1 MASNT
6 KVFELQ
12 LKGADKA
19 AKDLNAVAKSV
30 GTTANQLS
38 NIQQAIAKQIVATQ
52 NSTKALQEQQ
62 QGLSK
67 TSDEYARLAAEIESN
82 ERAVATLNNALTETT
97 EFAGDSFEQ
106 LTALNK
112 ALDGVPIGSKAF
124 NSLSKEVFK
133 FEQRVEVGKRGLNE
147 TVGIVAGFGATAVG
161 AFSQGAAAFQAFGG
175 SGEDSLAI
183 IKDLE
188 TATAIA
194 GAAQGAATLI
204 TDGYT
209 AAIAAQKLA
218 VVAAD
223 KATKIWNA
231 TLLLNPVVAIAAG
244 VVALGAAV
252 YALSEAFSESEGETK
267 AQTKALNELT
277 EAELKAR
284 KSTNDLSTSRLEL
297 ALQLKQIELQQKG
310 LSGTELQ
317 AALLQEQITANIQ
330 KRKVAIDNWRVA
342 QRGVNLALK
351 QETEETIKLRE
362 EQSGYFAS
370 FEDETVARAN
380 RAKARK
386 SEILQE
392 NEARQGQVDARK
404 AVADLDQEGIELERQ
419 LREARAASAQADT
432 DAAIKRLDK
441 EREQYNNLAEIRK
454 LESGLSEERVLEIEQ
469 EQARQNLAF
478 DQRQAKL
485 EGAFFD
491 EQRIELLRIQQAKET
506 ADLQAKLADEE
517 AKRQEEQRAKLEAEA
532 QAAAEAER
540 TRQQQIR
547 EEREA
552 LTDLELQLALA
563 NNQRLLDSDEVA
575 GAQRIAL
582 ARRVEEQQIEI
593 IRRRYAA
600 ERALAQTALKNN
612 EIALADRLKQ
622 LAIKEEAEIA
632 SIDTVAKAQ
641 EADAAKTAEMQ
652 KAQLDAGIGAAQQLA
667 GQITAILDAVNAQ
680 RIEALDAQIEV
691 STERLALFDERV
703 AESQDRIAELEANLL
718 DSNAAQ
724 SDQIKANLLAEQ
736 DQVAALQAA
745 REEEAAVTA
754 KLERDKLNLQ
764 RKAANQKKAFDA
776 FGVVTSTAQAIMGA
790 LAQTALLTPIGA
802 GILAAAYGAVGAA
815 QLATVLTASPGFAEG
830 GYTGDGGKF
839 EPAGIVHR
847 GEYVAPQQVVRHPEA
862 RPLIGRLEQL
872 RVRGYEQGGMVGGAA
887 VGGVSSAITNVQQQV
902 AQTIVVDVR
911 SVVDKSAEN
920 ATAEALATL

>member
-1 MASNT
+1 M
-6 KVFELQ
+6 
-12 LKGADKA
+12 
-19 AKDLNAVAKSV
+19 
-30 GTTANQLS
+30 
-38 NIQQAIAKQIVATQ
+38 
-52 NSTKALQEQQ
+52 
-62 QGLSK
+62 
-67 TSDEYARLAAEIESN
+67 R
-82 ERAVATLNNALTETT
+82 R
-97 EFAGDSFEQ
+97 
-106 LTALNK
+106 
-112 ALDGVPIGSKAF
+112 
-124 NSLSKEVFK
+124 
-133 FEQRVEVGKRGLNE
+133 
-147 TVGIVAGFGATAVG
+147 
-161 AFSQGAAAFQAFGG
+161 
-175 SGEDSLAI
+175 
-183 IKDLE
+183 
-188 TATAIA
+188 
-194 GAAQGAATLI
+194 
-204 TDGYT
+204 
-209 AAIAAQKLA
+209 
-218 VVAAD
+218 
-223 KATKIWNA
+223 
-231 TLLLNPVVAIAAG
+231 
-244 VVALGAAV
+244 
-252 YALSEAFSESEGETK
+252 
-267 AQTKALNELT
+267 
-277 EAELKAR
+277 
-284 KSTNDLSTSRLEL
+284 
-297 ALQLKQIELQQKG
+297 
-310 LSGTELQ
+310 
-317 AALLQEQITANIQ
+317 
-330 KRKVAIDNWRVA
+330 
-342 QRGVNLALK
+342 
-351 QETEETIKLRE
+351 
-362 EQSGYFAS
+362 
-370 FEDETVARAN
+370 
-380 RAKARK
+380 
-386 SEILQE
+386 
-392 NEARQGQVDARK
+392 
-404 AVADLDQEGIELERQ
+404 
-419 LREARAASAQADT
+419 
-432 DAAIKRLDK
+432 
-441 EREQYNNLAEIRK
+441 
-454 LESGLSEERVLEIEQ
+454 
-469 EQARQNLAF
+469 
-478 DQRQAKL
+478 
-485 EGAFFD
+485 
-491 EQRIELLRIQQAKET
+491 QQAKET
-506 ADLQAKLADEE
+506 AALQAKLADEDT
-517 AKRQEEQRAKLEAEA
+517 KRQEEQRAKLEAEA

-600 ERALAQTALKNN
+600 ERALAQTALKDN

-622 LAIKEEAEIA
+622 LALKEEAEIA